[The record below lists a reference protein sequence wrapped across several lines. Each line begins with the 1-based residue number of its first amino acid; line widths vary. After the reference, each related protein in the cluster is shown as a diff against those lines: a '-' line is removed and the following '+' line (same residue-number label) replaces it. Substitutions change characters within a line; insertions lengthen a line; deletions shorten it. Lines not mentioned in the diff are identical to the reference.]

1 MNRLLIVLVLF
12 VGLFPLEPKDYWNMY
27 CIKET
32 RTSAFMEFDTLK
44 EVDAYMYR
52 NNLEKV
58 FLRKCGDTVYEG
70 YCPKTKD
77 CSQFGSSDRKGNRL
91 PRRN

>member
-1 MNRLLIVLVLF
+1 MKSVLIVFLLVNLY
-12 VGLFPLEPKDYWNMY
+12 LYSKKYWNMNSV
-27 CIKET
+27 KET
-32 RTSAFMEFDTLK
+32 RTSAFMEFDTLAQVNK
-44 EVDAYMYR
+44 YMYD

-77 CSQFGSSDRKGNRL
+77 CSQFGSSDRRGNRT
-91 PRRN
+91 PR

>member
-1 MNRLLIVLVLF
+1 MKSVLVIFIL
-12 VGLFPLEPKDYWNMY
+12 LNLSLHSKNYWNMY
-27 CIKET
+27 CVKET
-32 RTSAFMEFDTLK
+32 RTSAFMEFDTLAQVNK
-44 EVDAYMYR
+44 YMYD

-77 CSQFGSSDRKGNRL
+77 CSQFGSSDRRGNRA
-91 PRRN
+91 PR

>member
-1 MNRLLIVLVLF
+1 MKIILLVTFFLSA
-12 VGLFPLEPKDYWNMY
+12 GLSSKNYWEMY

-44 EVDAYMYR
+44 EVDAYMRR

-70 YCPKTKD
+70 YCPQTRD
-77 CSQFGSSDRKGNRL
+77 CSQFGSSDRRGNRL
-91 PRRN
+91 PKKNYQ